1 MTLDIL
7 TTGWSYWPIAA
18 FAFTL
23 IAGIVIGWML
33 STRTLRKDARD
44 GHAVYLGDTAY
55 RLIPVDLEHE
65 YEIEQRRQYGTMAEQ
80 SW

>member
-1 MTLDIL
+1 MSLDTLL
-7 TTGWSYWPIAA
+7 SVWGYWPIAA
-18 FAFTL
+18 FALTL
-23 IAGIVIGWML
+23 IAGIVIGWMIHSRSVRL
-33 STRTLRKDARD
+33 DAKD

-65 YEIEQRRQYGTMAEQ
+65 YEVNQRRQYGTMAEQ